1 MPISESGTM
10 ADVKITGYEGD
21 YYANEVYCSKLD
33 TFGRSETLMYWL
45 DLAEYDDGTTVWP
58 AQYGWWD
65 VAGAI
70 EYNAQPL
77 DAGEGLWLKSPSDAF
92 KVQCSGEVI
101 SESLPVA
108 LINGNQLCSN
118 PTPVTFDMGEVWI
131 TGYEGDYY
139 ANEVYC
145 SKLDTFGRSETLMY
159 WLDLAEFDD
168 GTTVWPAQYG
178 WWDVAGAIEY
188 NTADDIAPGEALWVK
203 APSTAFTL
211 NWPNPLVAE

>member
-10 ADVKITGYEGD
+10 ADVK
-21 YYANEVYCSKLD
+21 
-33 TFGRSETLMYWL
+33 
-45 DLAEYDDGTTVWP
+45 
-58 AQYGWWD
+58 
-65 VAGAI
+65 
-70 EYNAQPL
+70 
-77 DAGEGLWLKSPSDAF
+77 
-92 KVQCSGEVI
+92 
-101 SESLPVA
+101 
-108 LINGNQLCSN
+108 
-118 PTPVTFDMGEVWI
+118 I

-211 NWPNPLVAE
+211 NWPNPLAAE